1 MPSVG
6 RVEKRRIMTTVTVKA
21 AWDDEAQVW
30 YVKESTLPG
39 LHLEADTPIEL
50 YGKLPGA
57 IEDLLE
63 GTGMQEVFFDFIA
76 TGRVKIAA

>member
-1 MPSVG
+1 
-6 RVEKRRIMTTVTVKA
+6 MTTVTVKA
-21 AWDDEAQVW
+21 SWDDEAQVW
-30 YVKESTLPG
+30 YVKESSLPG
-39 LHLEADTPIEL
+39 LHLEADTPVEL

-63 GTGMQEVFFDFIA
+63 GSGAQEVVFDFIT